1 MVCIMKE
8 MIMEILKKPWVR
20 VILVLMLVY
29 GMVEVVTDFTKSEKE
44 TMHNSIGGY
53 TNSKIPVFADVVQG
67 GNYRRGSGNIFNK
80 PTPGSSYKTGA
91 VEVIPGEE
99 YVPDIPNFLKKIMTK
114 DGYTT
119 EVTLE
124 KVNKSAE
131 NPIVLYS
138 KKTSDIKDLKVK
150 IPPPHGALYRY
161 TLIVRDGEGKFRDI
175 HYDPL
180 YASLKDF
187 NVAINVEK
195 NKYHPEEVLTMTLT
209 NWGPNHLSYLEE
221 WKIHRSVGGKWV
233 KVDTWGPPESV
244 PAIGREETVYYPE
257 HALLKGRSIML
268 KPWTTNAIKLKRVPP
283 IPGTY
288 KITGTFGTSTDQ
300 FTLEDSFI
308 ID

>member
-1 MVCIMKE
+1 MKE
-8 MIMEILKKPWVR
+8 MLKEVIKKRRVRIFFLIILAFG
-20 VILVLMLVY
+20 L
-29 GMVEVVTDFTKSEKE
+29 VEVVTDFTKSKKE
-44 TMHNSIGGY
+44 TMNNSTGGY
-53 TNSKIPVFADVVQG
+53 VNSPIPTFGEVVQG
-67 GNYRRGSGNIFNK
+67 GNYRRGTGNIFTK
-80 PTPGSSYKTGA
+80 PGPESSYRTGA
-91 VEVIPGEE
+91 VEVLPGEE
-99 YVPDIPNFLKKIMTK
+99 YMPDIPSFLQKVMTK

-124 KVNKSAE
+124 KVNKSGE

-138 KKTSDIKDLKVK
+138 KKTSDIKDLTVK

-161 TLIVRDGEGKFRDI
+161 TLIVRDGNGKFRDI

-195 NKYHPEEVLTMTLT
+195 NKYHPEEVLTMSLT

-221 WKIHRSVGGKWV
+221 WKIYRSVGWKWV
-233 KVDTWGPPESV
+233 KVDTWGPPESY

-257 HALLKGRSIML
+257 HALLKGHSIML
-268 KPWTTNAIKLKRVPP
+268 EPWATDALTLKRVPL

-288 KITGTFGTSTDQ
+288 KIEGTFGTSTEH

-308 ID
+308 VD